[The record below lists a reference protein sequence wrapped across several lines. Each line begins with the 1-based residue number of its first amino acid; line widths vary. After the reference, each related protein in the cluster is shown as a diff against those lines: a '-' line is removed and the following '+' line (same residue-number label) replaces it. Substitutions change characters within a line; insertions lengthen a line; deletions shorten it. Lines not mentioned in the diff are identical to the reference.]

1 MDHTIIIYLVDP
13 EGGFVDY
20 FGQTHDAD
28 QIVQSVILNKY
39 KYDQL
44 HNDSWIPSINLKG
57 LTQAS

>member
-28 QIVQSVILNKY
+28 RIVSSVLLNKL
-39 KYDQL
+39 KYEKMKG
-44 HNDSWIPSINLKG
+44 NSWLPAVNFKG